1 MHRSV
6 GAGAVCICPFTAP
19 SPSLGQPMSAGTT
32 WASTGSRHWQS
43 CRSILH
49 PWQGRAVLGNPS
61 PGLAGGKGG
70 QPIPLCGSIGG
81 GGLISSADAILG

>member
-1 MHRSV
+1 MHKSV
-6 GAGAVCICPFTAP
+6 GAEAVFVCPYTAP
-19 SPSLGQPMSAGTT
+19 SPSLGQAVSAGTT
-32 WASTGSRHWQS
+32 WASTDSRRWQG
-43 CRSILH
+43 CGSILH

-70 QPIPLCGSIGG
+70 QPIPLCSGGGG